1 MFLKLLRILIIK
13 IIRLRYWYENL
24 TIYVVKASIRFFI
37 LHYFLHYLFKITE
50 ITCYLKYIYISDVNV
65 TMKLF
70 YVRGELL
77 CLVVKVL
84 ITERSKK
91 QFKQKWV
98 GKVIILCEYNSVRYR
113 PWIDVNIVCDVAVL
127 EGF

>member
-1 MFLKLLRILIIK
+1 M
-13 IIRLRYWYENL
+13 
-24 TIYVVKASIRFFI
+24 KASIHFFI
-37 LHYFLHYLFKITE
+37 LHYLLHYLSRITQ

-70 YVRGELL
+70 YVRGELP
-77 CLVVKVL
+77 CFVVKVL
-84 ITERSKK
+84 ITEKSKK

-113 PWIDVNIVCDVAVL
+113 P
-127 EGF
+127 